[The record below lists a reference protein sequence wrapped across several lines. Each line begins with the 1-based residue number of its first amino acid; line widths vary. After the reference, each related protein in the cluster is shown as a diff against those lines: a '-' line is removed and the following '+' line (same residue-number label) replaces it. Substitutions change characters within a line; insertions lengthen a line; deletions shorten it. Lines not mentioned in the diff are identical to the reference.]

1 MNPIRYEFLLPLIAE
16 SPALSSGGRIVAIDG
31 PSGAGKTTLADAL
44 SEVLDAPV
52 LTVDEL
58 CPGWDGLDEVPGLLA
73 ATLEPLA
80 HGDVGSYQRYDWKA
94 GRLAERVDFG
104 PTGLLLVDGVG
115 SGSRAC
121 RPWLSL
127 MIWLE
132 AEAGYRKARALERDG
147 DGFAR
152 EWDRWAAH
160 ESTLFAREQT
170 RTAADVLLTADPDQ
184 GILAIRPAN
193 RGDLHA

>member
-1 MNPIRYEFLLPLIAE
+1 MNPIRYEFLLPLIAQ
-16 SPALSSGGRIVAIDG
+16 SPALSSGGTIVMIDG
-31 PSGAGKTTLADAL
+31 PSGAGKTTLAVAL
-44 SEVLDAPV
+44 SAALDAPV
-52 LTVDEL
+52 LTVDDL

-80 HGDVGSYQRYDWKA
+80 HGDVGSYQRYDWEA
-94 GRLAERVDFG
+94 GRLAEWVEVR

-127 MIWLE
+127 LIWLG
-132 AEAGYRKARALERDG
+132 AEAGYRKARALERGG

-160 ESTLFAREQT
+160 ESALFAREQT
-170 RTAADVLLTADPDQ
+170 SDAADVLLTMDPDQ
-184 GILAIRPAN
+184 GILALRPAN

>member
-1 MNPIRYEFLLPLIAE
+1 VNPIRYEFLLPLIAE

-44 SEVLDAPV
+44 SEALDAPV

-80 HGDVGSYQRYDWKA
+80 HGDVGSYQRYDWEA

-104 PTGLLLVDGVG
+104 PIGLLLVDGVG

>member
-1 MNPIRYEFLLPLIAE
+1 MSPIRYEFLLPLIAE
-16 SPALSSGGRIVAIDG
+16 SPELSSGGRIVAIDG
-31 PSGAGKTTLADAL
+31 PSGAGKTTLANAL
-44 SEVLDAPV
+44 SAALDAPV

-58 CPGWDGLDEVPGLLA
+58 CPGWDGLNEVPGLLA

-80 HGDVGSYQRYDWKA
+80 HGDVGSYQRYDWEA

-127 MIWLE
+127 IIWLE
-132 AEAGYRKARALERDG
+132 AEAGYRKARALKRDG
-147 DGFAR
+147 EGFAR
-152 EWDRWAAH
+152 EWDRWAAN
-160 ESTLFAREQT
+160 ESVLFTREQT
-170 RTAADVLLTADPDQ
+170 RAAADVVLTMDPDE
-184 GILAIRPAN
+184 GILALRPAN